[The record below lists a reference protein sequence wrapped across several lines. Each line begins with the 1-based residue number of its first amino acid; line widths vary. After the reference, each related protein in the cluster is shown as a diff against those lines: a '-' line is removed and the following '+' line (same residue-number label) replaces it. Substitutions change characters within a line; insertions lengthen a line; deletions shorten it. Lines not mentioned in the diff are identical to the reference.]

1 MKGRHSHKKASRART
16 RLTSL
21 PKRQLMPKRQQQAE
35 FLSYRQAAWHGK
47 ARHGTARPG
56 STPSPQAGQRVAG
69 REDAHRGLSA
79 RPARAE
85 GKHRAGLSALP
96 RARAGKSNIPLPVP
110 LFHRPVP
117 PRLLPEQEGNSHG
130 ETWQQARLILENG
143 LLGSPRTPKATQE
156 HADPVETR
164 TSRAPCTACSKAN
177 HAADIKNLRSYRS
190 SRKNREDAPLAQALW
205 GGAARSD
212 GFLQRPVGEANADTP
227 TLNSISPRSESAGMF
242 KGDEPNTS

>member
-1 MKGRHSHKKASRART
+1 MAK
-16 RLTSL
+16 
-21 PKRQLMPKRQQQAE
+21 
-35 FLSYRQAAWHGK
+35 
-47 ARHGTARPG
+47 HGTAWPG
-56 STPSPQAGQRVAG
+56 STPCPQAGQRVAG
-69 REDAHRGLSA
+69 REDAHRGLGA
-79 RPARAE
+79 RPARAAAWAQAE
-85 GKHRAGLSALP
+85 GKHRAALSALP
-96 RARAGKSNIPLPVP
+96 RAPAAKSNIPLPVP

-130 ETWQQARLILENG
+130 ETWQQARLVLENG

-164 TSRAPCTACSKAN
+164 TTSRAPCTACSKAN

-190 SRKNREDAPLAQALW
+190 SRKTREDAPLGQALW

-212 GFLQRPVGEANADTP
+212 GFLQRPAGEANADTP